1 VNWTAPLVPLG
12 EAFHEFVMAEPAG
25 RVVLTVQPL
34 IAEEP
39 AVTVNVA
46 V

>member
-1 VNWTAPLVPLG
+1 VPL
-12 EAFHEFVMAEPAG
+12 AAVFHEFVMAEPAG
-25 RVVLTVQPL
+25 KVVLTVQPL
-34 IAEEP
+34 VPEDP